1 MAKVRFTTALNR
13 FFPDLKEIEV
23 EAPTLN
29 DVIQRT
35 DEHFPGIK
43 GYLLEEDGSLRKHV
57 NIFIDEEL
65 IRDRRKLTDDV
76 AEKNEI
82 LIFQALSGG

>member
-1 MAKVRFTTALNR
+1 MAKVKFTTALNR

-23 EAPTLN
+23 EGPTLN
-29 DVIQRT
+29 EVIKRT

-65 IRDRRKLTDDV
+65 VRDRKKLTDEV
-76 AEKNEI
+76 AGENEI

>member
-35 DEHFPGIK
+35 DEQFPGIK

-65 IRDRRKLTDDV
+65 IRDRRKLTDEV
-76 AEKNEI
+76 AEENEI